1 MAGKLNVKE
10 RIVETASRLFYHQ
23 GFNSTG
29 INQIISEADIAIGS
43 LYKHFKSKED
53 LLLYYLKQQET
64 EFFNNLENFLINE
77 QNPKGKL
84 LKLIDYR
91 IQLQQQSNCSGCHFI
106 KINAEIGRKNKDV
119 ENIVNEH
126 KQQQRNFINTIILS
140 IEHNSVLNDQQL
152 TNMIFL
158 MIEGA
163 VVSSSIKGSTQDLED
178 IKSIVSQML

>member
-23 GFNSTG
+23 GLTAPESIKLFRKL
-29 INQIISEADIAIGS
+29 I
-43 LYKHFKSKED
+43 
-53 LLLYYLKQQET
+53 LLLVHFINISSQKKIFCCIILNNKKQN
-64 EFFNNLENFLINE
+64 FFNNLENFLINE
-77 QNPKGKL
+77 QNQGKL

-152 TNMIFL
+152 TNMIFP
-158 MIEGA
+158 
-163 VVSSSIKGSTQDLED
+163 DD
-178 IKSIVSQML
+178 